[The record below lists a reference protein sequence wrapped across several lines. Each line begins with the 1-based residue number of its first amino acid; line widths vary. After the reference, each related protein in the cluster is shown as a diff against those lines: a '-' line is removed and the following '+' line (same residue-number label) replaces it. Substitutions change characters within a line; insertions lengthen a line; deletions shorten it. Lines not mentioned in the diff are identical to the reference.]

1 MSGVGDE
8 IKTSNANWRF
18 NEDVVNGFDSHV
30 SKSVPFYEEGHD
42 LVKKISDFFISD
54 NSICYEIGCSTGS
67 LLKKLDERNQKK
79 QVSFIGMD
87 NEKPM
92 VKYAKNKCK
101 NNNSITI
108 LHVDANDFEFK
119 KSDLI
124 ISYYTLQF
132 IKPRNRQ
139 ILIDKIYQSLNWGG
153 AFILFEKVRAPDA
166 RFQDISTAL
175 YTDFKIDNK
184 YTPEEIINKTKSLK
198 GVLEPFSTQANLDM
212 LKRSG
217 FKDIMSVMKYICF
230 QGFLAIK

>member
-1 MSGVGDE
+1 MSEVGDK

-18 NEDVVNGFDSHV
+18 NEDVVDGFDSHV

-54 NSICYEIGCSTGS
+54 YSVCYEIGCSTGS
-67 LLKKLDERNQKK
+67 LLKLLDERNSKN
-79 QVSFIGMD
+79 QVSLIGID
-87 NEKPM
+87 NEKAM

-101 NNNSITI
+101 DNKSISI
-108 LHVDANDFEFK
+108 LHSDALDFEFK

-124 ISYYTLQF
+124 ISYYTMQF

-139 ILIDKIYQSLNWGG
+139 ILMDRIYESLNWGG

-166 RFQDISTAL
+166 RFQDIATAL

-184 YTPEEIINKTKSLK
+184 YTSEEIINKTKSLK
-198 GVLEPFSTQANLDM
+198 GILEPFSTQANFDL

-217 FKDIMSVMKYICF
+217 FKDTMSIMKYVCF